1 MGNNASHVSRIEESA
16 GLQVPGGGDLRLG
29 CVSSG
34 MLRASVSLIWCG
46 GTVSGQCPASKDD
59 LCPLIDTDIGFI
71 KRNFS
76 CLQVVNTYTKLLH
89 GIIEYTC
96 LCASR

>member
-1 MGNNASHVSRIEESA
+1 MRGRERKMGNNASHVSRIEESA

-46 GTVSGQCPASKDD
+46 GQSQASVRPAKM
-59 LCPLIDTDIGFI
+59 
-71 KRNFS
+71 
-76 CLQVVNTYTKLLH
+76 
-89 GIIEYTC
+89 TC
-96 LCASR
+96 AH

>member
-1 MGNNASHVSRIEESA
+1 MRGRERKMGNNASHVSRIEESA
-16 GLQVPGGGDLRLG
+16 GLQVRLATWLRVEWNAESECESDLVR
-29 CVSSG
+29 
-34 MLRASVSLIWCG
+34 

-89 GIIEYTC
+89 GIIEYT
-96 LCASR
+96 R